1 MKEKLLAARKAAFL
15 EGLRLAAN
23 VTAAARMA
31 HPDAESP
38 EAARVGF
45 YQLRKRDAEF
55 AKAWDEALESA
66 VDKAEETLFRLATE
80 GQTHEIFQS
89 GKQVMRKDGKTPATR
104 TEINLKAL
112 LAVLRR
118 HRPEAWSETRK
129 VEHSGTVEHKH
140 GLNGD
145 YLMISRQQFERL
157 PSDLQDAAY
166 RLKHHFDSGNT
177 FAHLLP
183 DGVEN
188 TRLITDAEF
197 EEVPSANGL
206 LSEAEAAEL
215 AEICQ

>member
-66 VDKAEETLFRLATE
+66 VDRAEQVLFELATQGE
-80 GQTHEIFQS
+80 VRNVYQS
-89 GKQVMRKDGKTPATR
+89 GKQVLNKDGTPAQHK
-104 TEINLKAL
+104 EISLKAL
-112 LAVLRR
+112 MAVLRR
-118 HRPEAWSETRK
+118 HRPDAWSETRK
-129 VEHSGTVEHKH
+129 IEHSGTVEHKH

-157 PSDLQDAAY
+157 PADLQDAAY

-197 EEVPSANGL
+197 EEVPPGQL
-206 LSEAEAAEL
+206 TESECREL